1 MERELKADALPK
13 AMSFVESEYRTQYTE
28 AELRTIAEFWT
39 SPAGQALTREAQS
52 AGLRGVPIQPPA
64 EFSTVITRYFSSS
77 AGQKENSRR
86 AGQQAELAR
95 IMTKAMQRI
104 MAKTQAAIMAAAQ
117 KKQP

>member
-13 AMSFVESEYRTQYTE
+13 AMNFVESEYRAQFTE

-64 EFSTVITRYFSSS
+64 EFSTEITHYFSSA

-86 AGQQAELAR
+86 AAAQAELAR
-95 IMTKAMQRI
+95 IMMTAMQRI
-104 MAKTQAAIMAAAQ
+104 MTKTQAAVMVAAQ